1 MSSSRAFW
9 CRERISRPF
18 CAISSLRTRRKWEL
32 WIACSRNIGIRNR
45 RSIIFFIFRMEN
57 NFFTGEPPCP
67 LKAADGI
74 VLLFLLRGFFKW
86 VFGTFVTTKYNSP
99 ISQNQVVLCQNLVQV
114 EMRNFSQIQP
124 ASSSA
129 LMCALLYTRSNSSGD
144 IKSQWL
150 WIVELLFLS
159 KWEKS

>member
-1 MSSSRAFW
+1 MRLMSSSRAFW

-150 WIVELLFLS
+150 WIRFVL
-159 KWEKS
+159 